1 MKQADGPGP
10 SRTTHQ
16 SLERGLR
23 LLEIVAS
30 TGGQSS
36 LAETARRAGLHR
48 STAHHLLQ
56 ALVGLGYL
64 GQDPQSRGYMLAAK
78 LFQLTERTWTPEQLG
93 EVAQPIV
100 TELTRR
106 TGEGSS
112 VAVYR
117 DGTVRIVAKRDPAG
131 PVRVVQEADAHRPIY
146 ATAVG
151 KALVAFLPQP
161 ALDVLLARLRFERF
175 TARTIATRAAFESE
189 LRRVRATGCAFDDEE
204 HVEGIRCVAAPVA
217 CYAGT
222 VVASLCVVGPR
233 SRMTRRR
240 LRELPPTLLSLARE
254 LSIRLGWSP
263 DETTPAQAAA
273 D

>member
-1 MKQADGPGP
+1 M
-10 SRTTHQ
+10 THQ

-23 LLEIVAS
+23 LLETVAS
-30 TGGQSS
+30 NGGQSS
-36 LAETARRAGLHR
+36 LAETARRTGLHR

-64 GQDPQSRGYMLAAK
+64 RQDPQTRGYMLAAK
-78 LFQLTERTWTPEQLG
+78 LFQLTDRTWTPEQLG
-93 EVAQPIV
+93 EIAQPIV
-100 TELTRR
+100 SELTRQ

-117 DGTVRIVAKRDPAG
+117 DNAVRIVAKRDPAG
-131 PVRVVQEADAHRPIY
+131 PVRVVQEVDAYRPVY

-151 KALVAFLPQP
+151 KALVAFLPRP
-161 ALDVLLARLRFERF
+161 ALDALLGRLRFEPF
-175 TARTIATRAAFESE
+175 TARTIASRAAFEAD
-189 LRRVRATGCAFDDEE
+189 LRRVRAAGCALDDEE
-204 HVEGIRCVAAPVA
+204 HIEGIRCLAAPVV

-233 SRMTRRR
+233 TRLTRRR
-240 LRELPPTLLSLARE
+240 LRELQPTLLSQARD

-263 DETTPAQAAA
+263 GEAAPIPAAA